1 MPGRELVTNFKI
13 TNEGKEAVR
22 IGEFA
27 TAGLRFLN
35 PDVFTTKVDYPDYL
49 LAERGLSL
57 SDNSPIG
64 RAKPTTSASPFRTRG
79 GISSSNSRTLPRRIH
94 ARRNLRLTRVA

>member
-57 SDNSPIG
+57 SDNSPDSAGRNQRHQHHRSG
-64 RAKPTTSASPFRTRG
+64 RAVGYGSITSA
-79 GISSSNSRTLPRRIH
+79 
-94 ARRNLRLTRVA
+94 

>member
-1 MPGRELVTNFKI
+1 VTNFKI

-57 SDNSPIG
+57 SDNSPIRPG
-64 RAKPTTSASPFRTRG
+64 ETND
-79 GISSSNSRTLPRRIH
+79 ISITVQD
-94 ARRNLRLTRVA
+94 ARWDILQQQ